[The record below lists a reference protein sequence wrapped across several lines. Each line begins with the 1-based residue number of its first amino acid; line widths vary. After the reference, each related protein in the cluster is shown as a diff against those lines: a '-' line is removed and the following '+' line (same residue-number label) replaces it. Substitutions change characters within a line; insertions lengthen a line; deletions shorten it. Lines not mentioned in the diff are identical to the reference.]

1 MCRHVAEPR
10 ANIFSCYSSPNYL
23 CVQFL
28 PISYPLL
35 LCSGG
40 ILSRLGWSIGMR
52 VHSIRLLT
60 TNYNTTTE
68 DSITVHFGIWY
79 RQSVELYNYKVDS
92 ESGGYYK
99 VSTCT
104 GYREEINIDPS
115 WKAARAFSIL
125 VLTLGGIA
133 LVLALAI
140 CCCANKK
147 YASNINRLNGG
158 IYLLVTIFQ
167 GLTLII
173 LSSKLCQNNNDDIRQ
188 MMGQDN
194 AIYSFQDECNLSEEG
209 PSVSSLQRCFGFS
222 LGCRVVICQ
231 ELRERIWKRGRRV

>member
-1 MCRHVAEPR
+1 
-10 ANIFSCYSSPNYL
+10 
-23 CVQFL
+23 
-28 PISYPLL
+28 
-35 LCSGG
+35 
-40 ILSRLGWSIGMR
+40 MR

-133 LVLALAI
+133 LVVGVGI
-140 CCCANKK
+140 CFC
-147 YASNINRLNGG
+147 
-158 IYLLVTIFQ
+158 Q
-167 GLTLII
+167 LTQLI
-173 LSSKLCQNNNDDIRQ
+173 D
-188 MMGQDN
+188 
-194 AIYSFQDECNLSEEG
+194 
-209 PSVSSLQRCFGFS
+209 
-222 LGCRVVICQ
+222 
-231 ELRERIWKRGRRV
+231 